1 MQLRAKRTDKLQE
14 KVKGYTN
21 NLVVKYLKT
30 KGYDC
35 NTSISSM
42 IRINKIIK
50 SENKRVIVARY
61 DEKLSR
67 VGSYFVWNGM
77 LRVKLVDSLTGKEV

>member
-1 MQLRAKRTDKLQE
+1 MQLRAKRIDKLQE
-14 KVKGYTN
+14 KVKEYTN

-42 IRINKIIK
+42 IRANKIIK
-50 SENKRVIVARY
+50 SENKRVIVEKH
-61 DEKLSR
+61 DEKLSKL
-67 VGSYFVWNGM
+67 GSYYIWNGI
-77 LRVKLVDSLTGKEV
+77 LKIKLIDSITGKEV